1 MQYTIFDTPVVKNL
15 FHYFSRLWLWAA
27 GWKTEGNPPD
37 APKYVLIAAPHT
49 SNWDFVYTLLIAFT
63 YKIKVFWMGKASL
76 FKGWRGP
83 VMRWLGGIAV
93 VREKSTNMV
102 ERQIAEFEKH
112 DRLILIVPP
121 EGTRGQVTYWKTGF
135 YHIAHG
141 AGVPIGMGF
150 IDFGRKIGG
159 FGPAFVPTG
168 DIEKDLAEVKLFYSG
183 IKGKRADMF
192 SKDSIGVRNRDD
204 DDAGKK
210 AA

>member
-1 MQYTIFDTPVVKNL
+1 MQYTIFDTPVVRTF
-15 FHYFSRLWLWAA
+15 FHYFSRLWLFAA
-27 GWKTEGNPPD
+27 GWKTQGNPPD
-37 APKYVLIAAPHT
+37 EPKYVLIAAPHT

-63 YKIKVFWMGKASL
+63 YKIKVFWMGKSSL
-76 FKGWRGP
+76 FAGWRGP

-121 EGTRGQVTYWKTGF
+121 EGTRGHVTYWKTGF

-141 AGVPIGMGF
+141 ANVPIGMGF
-150 IDFGRKIGG
+150 IDFGRKTGG
-159 FGPAFVPTG
+159 FGPAFTPTG
-168 DIEKDLAEVKLFYSG
+168 DIEKDMAEVKLFYAG
-183 IKGKRADMF
+183 IKGKRADLF
-192 SKDSIGVRNRDD
+192 SKESIGVKTEDD
-204 DDAGKK
+204 GGSGKK

>member
-1 MQYTIFDTPVVKNL
+1 MQYTIFDTPVVRNF
-15 FHYFSRLWLWAA
+15 FHYFSRFWLFAA
-27 GWKTEGNPPD
+27 GWKTRGNPPD

-63 YKIKVFWMGKASL
+63 YKIKVFWMGKSSL
-76 FKGWRGP
+76 FAGWRGP
-83 VMRWLGGIAV
+83 IMRWLGGIAV

-141 AGVPIGMGF
+141 AKVPIGMGF
-150 IDFGRKIGG
+150 IDFGRKTGG
-159 FGPAFVPTG
+159 FGPAFIPTG
-168 DIEKDLAEVKLFYSG
+168 DIEKDMAEVKLFYAG
-183 IKGKRADMF
+183 IKGRREDLF
-192 SKDSIGVRNRDD
+192 SKESIGVKTGDD
-204 DDAGKK
+204 GGSGKK